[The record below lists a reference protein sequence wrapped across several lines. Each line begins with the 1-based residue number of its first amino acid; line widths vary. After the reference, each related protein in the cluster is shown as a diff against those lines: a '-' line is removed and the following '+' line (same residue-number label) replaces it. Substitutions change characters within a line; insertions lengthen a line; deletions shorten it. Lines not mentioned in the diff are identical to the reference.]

1 MEALTSFTV
10 MWQGQTQVERS
21 SATRVDKKKEEK
33 TVNAPNQLK
42 IMNLVAGEREKHL
55 VEDGKAVGCR
65 NGSRRPA

>member
-1 MEALTSFTV
+1 MEALTSFSV
-10 MWQGQTQVERS
+10 MWQGQTQVEGS
-21 SATRVDKKKEEK
+21 SATHVDKKKEEK
-33 TVNAPNQLK
+33 TVNAPKQLK

>member
-1 MEALTSFTV
+1 ME
-10 MWQGQTQVERS
+10 GS
-21 SATRVDKKKEEK
+21 SATHVDKKKEEK

-65 NGSRRPA
+65 NGSCRPA